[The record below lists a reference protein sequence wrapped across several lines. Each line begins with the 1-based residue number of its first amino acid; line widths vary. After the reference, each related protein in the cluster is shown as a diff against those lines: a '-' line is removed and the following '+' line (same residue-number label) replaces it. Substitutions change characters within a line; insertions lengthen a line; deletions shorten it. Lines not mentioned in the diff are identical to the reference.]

1 MRKTADASDDMRV
14 ASEKN
19 RREEKM
25 NKIKHFTDLEVWR
38 RSHRLFLDL
47 LEDIKRFSKNEVTR
61 IIVNQM
67 VRSVGSISANIS
79 EGFNSKST
87 KQYLNYLDIAKRTTG
102 ESENWYYKVRDAG
115 LLENDIAE
123 KRVAECI
130 EISKMLQGLMNSLV
144 RTSRP

>member
-47 LEDIKRFSKNEVTR
+47 LEDIKRGNKGK
-61 IIVNQM
+61 I
-67 VRSVGSISANIS
+67 
-79 EGFNSKST
+79 
-87 KQYLNYLDIAKRTTG
+87 
-102 ESENWYYKVRDAG
+102 RDHIFICQQ
-115 LLENDIAE
+115 LY
-123 KRVAECI
+123 
-130 EISKMLQGLMNSLV
+130 
-144 RTSRP
+144 